1 MFAHPT
7 ASFAD
12 SMKLRVCIL
21 AALVLITAAT
31 AYVSGRWA
39 FFLIVPPVII
49 PRLLA
54 LFMSLVV
61 VVPRS
66 GDSSVWN
73 QRYFRFSSLA
83 VCWLLLLLP
92 SFFGDGY
99 FEMGRRAH
107 VRSLFSAELVADV
120 RVAASKL
127 AARKDQFGSV
137 TLTAADLPAAV
148 GGTSWRF
155 PGHAS
160 CTFDDENKL
169 TFVDLI
175 WGGALIS
182 HHGIVISDEPIPFH
196 GSGMHF
202 TDDQGRDI
210 VEYPQ
215 RYFPHHPGSYILID
229 DH

>member
-1 MFAHPT
+1 
-7 ASFAD
+7 
-12 SMKLRVCIL
+12 MKLRVCIL

-39 FFLIVPPVII
+39 FFLIVPPMII
-49 PRLLA
+49 PGLLA
-54 LFMSLVV
+54 LFVSLVV
-61 VVPRS
+61 VVPRT

-83 VCWLLLLLP
+83 FCWLLLLLP
-92 SFFGDGY
+92 SLFGDGY
-99 FEMGRRAH
+99 FQMGRRAH

-127 AARKDQFGSV
+127 AARKDQFGRV
-137 TLTAADLPAAV
+137 TLTDADLPSAV

-155 PGHAS
+155 PGNAS
-160 CTFDDENKL
+160 CSFDEESRL
-169 TFVDLI
+169 TSVELI

-182 HHGIVISDEPIPFH
+182 HHGIVISDEPVPFH

-202 TDDQGRDI
+202 TEDQGRDI
-210 VEYPQ
+210 IEYAQ
-215 RYFPHHPGSYILID
+215 RYYLHRPGSYILID
-229 DH
+229 AH

>member
-1 MFAHPT
+1 
-7 ASFAD
+7 
-12 SMKLRVCIL
+12 MKLRVCIL
-21 AALVLITAAT
+21 ASLVLITAAT

-49 PRLLA
+49 PALLA
-54 LFMSLVV
+54 LFVSLVV
-61 VVPRS
+61 VVPRR

-73 QRYFRFSSLA
+73 QRYFRFSALA
-83 VCWLLLLLP
+83 LCWLLLLLP

-127 AARKDQFGSV
+127 AARKNQFGRV
-137 TLTAADLPAAV
+137 TLTDADLPSAV
-148 GGTSWRF
+148 GETSWRF
-155 PGHAS
+155 PDDAS
-160 CTFDDENKL
+160 CSFDDESRL
-169 TFVDLI
+169 TSVDLI
-175 WGGALIS
+175 WGGGLIS
-182 HHGIVISDEPIPFH
+182 HHGIVISDEQIPFH

-210 VEYPQ
+210 VEYAH
-215 RYFPHHPGSYILID
+215 RYYPHHPGSYILID